1 MAIYSIYHRRGDAPD
16 RAVFVKEGFSG
27 PALVFTVFWALW
39 HRMWIVATVML
50 CLIAAVSLLAE
61 WSGIAEDVIA
71 IVNLAIGLIIG
82 FEAASIRGWSL
93 LRSGFAETGIVQAAS
108 REEAELKYYLARK
121 PEFSAAAITPP
132 KLRASEHGEPLGL
145 FGTP

>member
-1 MAIYSIYHRRGDAPD
+1 MAIYSIYHRRGDAAD

-39 HRMWIVATVML
+39 HRMWIVAAVML

-61 WSGIAEDVIA
+61 WSGLAEDVIA

-93 LRSGFAETGIVQAAS
+93 LRSGFAETGVVQAATL
-108 REEAELKYYLARK
+108 EEAELKYYLGRK
-121 PEFSAAAITPP
+121 TETAVTASTPP

>member
-1 MAIYSIYHRRGDAPD
+1 MAIYSIYHRRGDAAD

-39 HRMWIVATVML
+39 QRMWIVAALML
-50 CLIAAVSLLAE
+50 CLIAAVTVLAE

-82 FEAASIRGWSL
+82 FEAASLRGWSL
-93 LRSGFAETGIVQAAS
+93 RRSGFAETGMVQAATL
-108 REEAELKYYLARK
+108 EEAELKYYLGRK
-121 PEFSAAAITPP
+121 TEITMTASMPP

>member
-39 HRMWIVATVML
+39 QRMWIVAALML
-50 CLIAAVSLLAE
+50 CLIAAVTVLAE

-82 FEAASIRGWSL
+82 LEAATIRGWSL
-93 LRSGFAETGIVQAAS
+93 LRSGFAETGVVQAATL
-108 REEAELKYYLARK
+108 EEAELKYYFGQKTEIAMTA
-121 PEFSAAAITPP
+121 STPP